1 MFTKTKNQRVALIA
15 LLLIAAGASL
25 WLNRASSAEAGFV
38 LVQDYLDQERTIQYI
53 GNVDDTGSPFGV
65 VMYDSSRPE
74 SLVHYVEASHIQ
86 GQKLISSGV
95 KELYVWVT
103 FRRPMNIDAFEALMK
118 QNGLAVKRYT
128 LRVIGQKGDRIGI
141 SGGPEQDRLVP
152 ADQIDSAMNAI
163 QGHEN
168 NQAQLQGVFEV
179 VGVVSAEGYQALIDD
194 PRVFLVDV
202 TGTLI
207 YHDQNFQRKTQMN
220 WKEFVDRF
228 QIDGG
233 PGGPFWYVEDFGLGA
248 SGN

>member
-1 MFTKTKNQRVALIA
+1 MKRRHIVLFVSLLFVVALGSVA
-15 LLLIAAGASL
+15 YWRPGAATAQG
-25 WLNRASSAEAGFV
+25 V
-38 LVQDYLDQERTIQYI
+38 LVQDYLDQEKTIQYI

-74 SLVHYVEASHIQ
+74 SLVHYMEASRFQ
-86 GQKLISSGV
+86 GQKLISSGA

-141 SGGPEQDRLVP
+141 SGGPEQDHLVP

-163 QGHEN
+163 QGHES

-179 VGVVSAEGYQALIDD
+179 VGVVSAEGYQALIED

-207 YHDQNFQRKTQMN
+207 YRDQNFQRKTNMG
-220 WKEFVDRF
+220 WKEFVDHF